1 MNPLALGLGLVVML
15 VWGLNFAIGK
25 AALAELPP
33 IFFMALRF
41 SLVAL
46 ALVWFAPVPRAHL
59 RGLFVASIFI
69 GAGHYALFFTG
80 LAGVEAGAS
89 AIALQLQVPF
99 AALVAALVFRER
111 LGWLRAAGMAVA
123 FAGVVVI
130 AGTPRIGAN
139 PGPFLLCILSG
150 FVWALG
156 NIRVKQLGRLN
167 SFAVNA
173 WIALFAAPQLFL
185 LSFLF
190 EDGQLAA
197 LATAGWRGWGGILY
211 MTLAVS
217 IVSYS
222 IWYWLI
228 ARFEVNQTMPL
239 TLLMPVIGVASG
251 SVILDEALTTR
262 LILGGLLTVAGVAVI
277 QMYGLGRTR
286 RAARAGQG
294 GGKSV

>member
-1 MNPLALGLGLVVML
+1 MNPLALGLGLFVM
-15 VWGLNFAIGK
+15 VIWGLNFAVGK
-25 AALAELPP
+25 IALAELPP
-33 IFFMALRF
+33 IFFMAVRF
-41 SLVAL
+41 ALVAL

-59 RGLFVASIFI
+59 RGLFFASIFI

-80 LAGVEAGAS
+80 LTGVEAGAS
-89 AIALQLQVPF
+89 SIALQLQVPF
-99 AALVAALVFRER
+99 AALVAAFVFRER
-111 LGWLRAAGMAVA
+111 LGWLPAAGMAVA
-123 FAGVVVI
+123 FVGVVVI

-139 PGPFLLCILSG
+139 PIPFLLCVASG

-173 WIALFAAPQLFL
+173 WIAVFTAPQLFF

-190 EDGQLAA
+190 ESGQFDA
-197 LATAGWRGWGGILY
+197 LSNAGWRGWGGILY
-211 MTLAVS
+211 MTVAVS

-239 TLLMPVIGVASG
+239 TLLMPAFGVASG
-251 SVILDEALTTR
+251 AVFLDEALTTR

-277 QMYGLGRTR
+277 QLYGLGAAG
-286 RAARAGQG
+286 RAARAGKK